1 MRGKGTGVATCGR
14 IRIEPQPTGLMFTLS
29 RHGVRTAALA
39 SLMLLSALTRSASAP
54 AASDAWKIVPPL
66 HATAD
71 GPVAAAAGAIGWL
84 YLGDAWSHD
93 GGRTWHR
100 ARRPIGRPEA
110 ASPDSVGAVAPAA
123 SARSIAYA
131 IVPNGDQLWRTT
143 DGGRHWLMRSHPPG
157 IECVEVVS
165 VDPANS
171 RVVYV
176 AGVDPCD
183 GRDPQ
188 QTATAERSDDGGA
201 TWTQIAVPGIGEL
214 PSFIDAR
221 RGYSTIADLPCPA
234 DSQPQVMRV
243 SHDGGAT
250 WTDVPTDRPLRDCGP
265 YGRLVRDWTEPHG
278 LYLLS
283 LNHHGGF
290 HTSDGMH
297 WNEFGAAAPRIPSGT
312 GGPVWLV
319 DSQRPGVLLYELR
332 SELSR
337 SVDFGATW
345 SAPKPFALTIG
356 GEGAAGVTQFAGSY
370 LVSSVSAGEDAAG
383 TIYAFGAGTASS
395 RDGGHTWQWRPAD
408 GSFNR
413 SALHGLA
420 TDPSTGAVYAGGDAG
435 MVRLERDGAE
445 FAPISPWG
453 FLPPRFIP
461 GFGMLPVVT
470 SRAIVAAWLPASIVR
485 LTDNARTVTVVA
497 RSHLSEIASV
507 PGTRVVLGTTSA
519 GALRVSRDAGL
530 HWRSAALPPGDFP
543 TFTGYL
549 GTTRMPVLL
558 AASTRQRLY
567 RSTNLA
573 AGWKAIGNVRAFS
586 SDGTFDGLAAATSA
600 AIWDVH
606 GRILYVR
613 RLPRQRSFRRALVVS
628 VSIISRVLID
638 ATHPRLA
645 VVIPS
650 YAGDFVNHTVSRS
663 VFITLDSGTT
673 WHTVS
678 TPFPRG
684 CTGDEATLSGGD
696 RIVLSLRADTAEG
709 GPCPQGIALISP
721 RLIG

>member
-1 MRGKGTGVATCGR
+1 
-14 IRIEPQPTGLMFTLS
+14 MFTVS
-29 RHGVRTAALA
+29 RLGPRLAALA
-39 SLMLLSALTRSASAP
+39 SLMLLSGLVRSGSAP
-54 AASDAWKIVPPL
+54 AASDAWRVVPPL
-66 HATAD
+66 YATAD

-100 ARRPIGRPEA
+100 ARQPIGRPTA
-110 ASPDSVGAVAPAA
+110 ASPGSVGAVAPAA

-157 IECVEVVS
+157 IQCVEVVS

-188 QTATAERSDDGGA
+188 QTAMAERSDDGGA
-201 TWTQIAVPGIGEL
+201 TWSQIALPGIAVL

-221 RGYSTIADLPCPA
+221 RGYSTIAYLPCPPA
-234 DSQPQVMRV
+234 DSQADVMRV
-243 SHDGGAT
+243 SQDGGAS
-250 WTDVPTDRPLRDCGP
+250 WTDVPTGRPLRGCGP
-265 YGRLVRDWTEPHG
+265 YGRLVRDWAAPHG

-283 LNHHGGF
+283 LDHHGGF

-297 WNEFGAAAPRIPSGT
+297 WNEFGAAAPRVPSGT
-312 GGPVWLV
+312 GAPVWLV
-319 DSQRPGVLLYELR
+319 DSHRPGVLLYELHN
-332 SELSR
+332 ELSR

-356 GEGAAGVTQFAGSY
+356 GEGAAGVQQHAGPD
-370 LVSSVSAGEDAAG
+370 LISSVSAGEDAAG
-383 TIYAFGAGTASS
+383 TIYASGAGSAAS

-408 GSFNR
+408 GGLDR

-420 TDPSTGAVYAGGDAG
+420 TDPSSGAVYAAGDAG
-435 MVRLERDGAE
+435 IVRLEHGGAA

-453 FLPPRFIP
+453 FLPPGFIAAP
-461 GFGMLPVVT
+461 GFGQQPVVA
-470 SRAIVAAWLPASIVR
+470 SGAIVAAWLPTGIVR

-497 RSHLSEIASV
+497 RKHVSEIANV
-507 PGTRVVLGTTSA
+507 PGTRVVLGTTFA
-519 GALRVSRDAGL
+519 GGLRVSRDAGL
-530 HWRSAALPPGDFP
+530 HWRSAAPPPGGFP

-549 GTTRMPVLL
+549 GTNRMPVLL

-573 AGWKAIGNVRAFS
+573 ASWKAIGRVRAFS
-586 SDGTFDGLAAATSA
+586 SDSPFGGLAAATSA

-606 GRILYVR
+606 GRNLYVR
-613 RLPRQRSFRRALVVS
+613 RLPQQGSFRRALVGS
-628 VSIISRVLID
+628 ASGISRVLID
-638 ATHPRLA
+638 GAHPRLA
-645 VVIPS
+645 VVIPN
-650 YAGDFVNHTVSRS
+650 YAADFAGHTISRS
-663 VFITLDSGTT
+663 VFITRDSGTT
-673 WHTVS
+673 WRTVS

-684 CTGDEATLSGGD
+684 CTGDEATLSGED
-696 RIVLSLRADTAEG
+696 QLVVSLRADTADN